1 MLGRLFFNIHSCN
14 LFLIIEKFDIANFA
28 DDSTPHVT
36 GDNISSV
43 VNILDEVA
51 FANYQW
57 FRENEMKANAM
68 VIPSTKSLGTY
79 PKQYKVT

>member
-1 MLGRLFFNIHSCN
+1 MTVHHMSQ
-14 LFLIIEKFDIANFA
+14 
-28 DDSTPHVT
+28 

-68 VIPSTKSLGTY
+68 VIRSTKSL
-79 PKQYKVT
+79 